1 MSARPDARRT
11 SRTRSDYRA
20 RWLGFTRR
28 LGTAVTLD
36 ELAPKL
42 VDAVVETVGATGALL
57 YLGDAGKG
65 GLHPVAAAGTGY
77 PAPTFADETHSLAAS
92 LRARRSP
99 LVLENGSTAAWR
111 GSTEVRAVA
120 EGSVI
125 LPLRWGGELVG
136 LLAIG
141 SERSGESYTSDDL
154 ELMETV
160 GGQAAAAIAT
170 AQLSESR
177 ARSRELGAL
186 HRLTSLVG
194 HDLKNSIT
202 ALSMLSENA
211 LKNFEDREFQ
221 RVVLNTIA
229 QTVDRMKSL
238 LGRLREAPTPT
249 RLRLEPVDL
258 ATLAREAAVP
268 VARNDRVR
276 LVMELTPL
284 SISADGE
291 ALARVI
297 QSLVTNAVQSIE
309 GYGTVQLKTYAE
321 SGRAVVSIT
330 DTGCGMSEE
339 FVRTSLFA
347 PSGSSRSGG
356 WEIGLYDARGLV
368 EAHGGTIDVSSK
380 TGSGTTFSLRL
391 PIGGRT

>member
-1 MSARPDARRT
+1 M
-11 SRTRSDYRA
+11 
-20 RWLGFTRR
+20 
-28 LGTAVTLD
+28 
-36 ELAPKL
+36 
-42 VDAVVETVGATGALL
+42 
-57 YLGDAGKG
+57 
-65 GLHPVAAAGTGY
+65 
-77 PAPTFADETHSLAAS
+77 
-92 LRARRSP
+92 
-99 LVLENGSTAAWR
+99 
-111 GSTEVRAVA
+111 A

-141 SERSGESYTSDDL
+141 GERSGESYTSDDL

-170 AQLSESR
+170 ARLSESR
-177 ARSRELGAL
+177 ARSRELGAF

-238 LGRLREAPTPT
+238 LGRLREVPTPT

-258 ATLAREAAVP
+258 ATLAREAASP

-309 GYGTVQLKTYAE
+309 GYGTVLLKTYAE
-321 SGRAVVSIT
+321 SGRAVVSVT

-347 PSGSSRSGG
+347 PSGSTRRGG